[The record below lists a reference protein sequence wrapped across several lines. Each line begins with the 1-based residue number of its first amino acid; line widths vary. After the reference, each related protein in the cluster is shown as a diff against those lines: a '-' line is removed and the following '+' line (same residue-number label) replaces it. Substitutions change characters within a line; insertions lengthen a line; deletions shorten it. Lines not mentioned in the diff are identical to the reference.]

1 LRCLAFLPRAELY
14 YILVVYARAMTV
26 TETHCGLPPGPRAPA
41 AVNTVRLVQ
50 RPLQSLLGWR
60 ERYGDV
66 FTVPLLVFGVGVYV
80 SDPSAIREM
89 LTGEQSDLHAGE
101 ANAPL
106 SAVLG
111 ERSVLTLDGREH
123 LRQRKLLLPPF
134 QGSAIQNLRTVI
146 RDVAA
151 GEIGRWRE
159 GERLVMRERMRA
171 LTFEVV
177 VRAVFGVTD
186 TDHIKRLRSTLVSV
200 LDMQA
205 VLFLPDMLRRDL
217 GRFSPWGRF
226 QHRLRAADALIYEEI
241 ALRRSAADLEDRT
254 DVLSLLLRAR
264 DEHDLPMTDVELR
277 DELMTM
283 LLAGHETTATGLAFA
298 FDLLL
303 RNPRVH
309 RRLREELAT
318 GDDTY
323 LDAVV
328 TETLRL
334 RPVIDANA
342 RTLTKPRTIGGW
354 DLPAGVRVY
363 PAIAVVHLRDDLYPQ
378 PHEFRPERFIDGE
391 AESYAWLPFGG
402 GIRRCIGASLAQA
415 EMAEVI
421 RTVVSSVD
429 LQPTRP
435 DLEPVVMRGITLV
448 PKHGTPVVVGH
459 IDGKQLRAVVG
470 EYPNRRP
477 LGEIVKGYDRV
488 ARLYSTLEPLYLI
501 FPPARR
507 RAVAALGVKAG
518 DVVLEIGAGT
528 GRNLPYLVDAV
539 GPTGAVVAV
548 DASEGMLAEARKLVE
563 RHGWSNVQLF
573 HQDAAELQLDRDV
586 DAVLF
591 SLSYSV
597 IPEPGPALARAW
609 TLLRPAARLVVM
621 DMGLTDPRHR
631 RALGLIA
638 GLLEKLAPGDP
649 YSRPWD
655 DLAKYGPV
663 ATEHFLLGLYYTCTV
678 QKTAEQ

>member
-1 LRCLAFLPRAELY
+1 
-14 YILVVYARAMTV
+14 
-26 TETHCGLPPGPRAPA
+26 
-41 AVNTVRLVQ
+41 
-50 RPLQSLLGWR
+50 LQSLLGWR

-80 SDPSAIREM
+80 CDPNAIRGM

-106 SAVLG
+106 SSVLG
-111 ERSVLTLDGREH
+111 ERSVLVLDGREH

-134 QGSAIQNLRTVI
+134 QGPAIQNFRTII

-151 GEIGRWRE
+151 AEVSNWRE
-159 GERLVMRERMRA
+159 GERFVMRERMRA
-171 LTFEVV
+171 LTFEVI
-177 VRAVFGVTD
+177 VRAVFGVSERD
-186 TDHIKRLRSTLVSV
+186 RIERLRSALVSV

-205 VLFLPDMLRRDL
+205 VLFLPDMLRHDL
-217 GRFSPWGRF
+217 GRFSPWGQF
-226 QHRLRAADALIYEEI
+226 QRRLQAADGLIYEEI
-241 ALRRSAADLEDRT
+241 ALRRSEPDLEDRT

-264 DEHDLPMTDVELR
+264 DEDDQPMADVELR

-283 LLAGHETTATGLAFA
+283 LLAGHETTATGLSFA

-303 RNPRVH
+303 RNPRVLG
-309 RRLREELAT
+309 RLRDEMVAD
-318 GDDTY
+318 DDTY
-323 LDAVV
+323 LNAVV
-328 TETLRL
+328 TEALRL
-334 RPVIDANA
+334 RPVIDASA

-354 DLPAGVRVY
+354 DLPAGIRVY
-363 PAIAVVHLRDDLYPQ
+363 PAIAVVHLREDLYPQ
-378 PHEFRPERFIDGE
+378 PHEFRPERFVDGE
-391 AESYAWLPFGG
+391 AEPYAWLPFGG

-435 DLEPVVMRGITLV
+435 DPEPVVMRGITLV
-448 PKHGTPVVVGH
+448 PQHGTPVLVGG
-459 IDGKQLRAVVG
+459 IGGKRPRSGAG

-477 LGEIVKGYDRV
+477 LSEIVKGYDRV

-501 FPPARR
+501 FPPTRR
-507 RAVAALGVKAG
+507 KAVATLKLKAG
-518 DVVLEIGAGT
+518 DTVLEIGAGT

-539 GPTGAVVAV
+539 GPTGTVIAV
-548 DASEGMLAEARKLVE
+548 DASEGMLAEACKLIE
-563 RHGWSNVQLF
+563 RHGWSSVQLL
-573 HQDAAELQLDRDV
+573 HQDAAQLQLDRDV

-597 IPEPGPALARAW
+597 LPEPGPALAETW
-609 TLLRPAARLVVM
+609 KLLRPSGRLVVM

-631 RALGLIA
+631 RALSSIA
-638 GLLEKLAPGDP
+638 RLLEKLAPGDP
-649 YSRPWD
+649 YSRPWS
-655 DLAKYGPV
+655 DLASYGPV
-663 ATEHFLLGLYYTCTV
+663 ATEHFLLGLYYLCTV
-678 QKTAEQ
+678 EKPAASMNHAACLPQPAAPPSARPASGLCKPAVSVTDERGG